1 MKKVTLILLAVYVF
15 SFSEISCAAGFNS
28 FEEQVI
34 EKQGTYTSWYI
45 GKGVVPGEQF
55 DYHICDRTI
64 KPTLNGATQCYRAD
78 LDFVQ
83 LLQDHVGHRWIVQ
96 ASFTPDGSS
105 NHWFAILHISENF
118 ATITTDGT
126 SMNYAE
132 SLSHALLYL
141 QKYANKDKPQVLKIG
156 SSWGMV
162 DNYVS
167 PVPQLTVDR
176 FVIVNMDS
184 NMTGVY
190 EVGFDVVKDNVI
202 YIKDGFPFPIEQTIY
217 DSEGYNADPPILYQ
231 TKLLQT
237 NNVHDSNSLQAIDI
251 EELCSNPFLY
261 ATAFNTMI
269 FHGASNFG
277 RTQQPPAAL
286 IIQGG
291 NITSALSGN
300 ATLGYDATVF
310 DQNYT
315 QPFNVTSNEE
325 TPSHMDR
332 NFTKSRG

>member
-1 MKKVTLILLAVYVF
+1 VKKVTLFLLAVCVF
-15 SFSEISCAAGFNS
+15 SFSEISYAVGFSS

-34 EKQGTYTSWYI
+34 EKQATYPSWYI

-55 DYHICDRTI
+55 AYHICDRTI

-78 LDFVQ
+78 LYFVQ
-83 LLQDHVGHRWIVQ
+83 LLQDHGGHRWVVQ

-105 NHWFAILHISENF
+105 NPWFAILHISENF

-126 SMNYAE
+126 SMNYAA

-141 QKYANKDKPQVLKIG
+141 QKYANKDKPQALKIG
-156 SSWGMV
+156 SSWGLV

-176 FVIVNMDS
+176 FVTVNMDS

-190 EVGFDVVKDNVI
+190 EVGFEVVKDNVI
-202 YIKDGFPFPIEQTIY
+202 YIKNGFPFPIEQTIY

-231 TKLLQT
+231 IKLLQT
-237 NNVHDSNSLQAIDI
+237 NNARDSNALQAVDM
-251 EELCSNPFLY
+251 EKLCSNPFLY
-261 ATAFNTMI
+261 AQVFNTVI
-269 FHGASNFG
+269 FHDARNFG
-277 RTQQPPAAL
+277 QAQLPSAAL
-286 IIQGG
+286 ITQSG

-300 ATLGYDATVF
+300 ATLGYNTTAF
-310 DQNYT
+310 DQNYV

-325 TPSHMDR
+325 IPSHIDG